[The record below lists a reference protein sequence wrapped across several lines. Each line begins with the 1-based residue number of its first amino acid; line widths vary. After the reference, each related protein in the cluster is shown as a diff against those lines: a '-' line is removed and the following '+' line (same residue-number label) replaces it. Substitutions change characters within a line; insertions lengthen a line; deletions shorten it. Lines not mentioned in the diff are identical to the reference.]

1 VLYDLVFAP
10 GEDRDV
16 EVVYPGFL
24 SLRELELVEAEQA
37 GHMPAGDQPPFDR
50 LGDLLLGVADPVY
63 QWPAADELVQVLHG
77 RDERRGRRGGYGDRV
92 KCQYAVVTDRAR
104 RPIPISTRR
113 VRVVALS
120 LCVLD
125 RLSSLQQS
133 AVAQDIELSIVLV

>member
-1 VLYDLVFAP
+1 
-10 GEDRDV
+10 
-16 EVVYPGFL
+16 
-24 SLRELELVEAEQA
+24 
-37 GHMPAGDQPPFDR
+37 MPI
-50 LGDLLLGVADPVY
+50 
-63 QWPAADELVQVLHG
+63 H
-77 RDERRGRRGGYGDRV
+77 
-92 KCQYAVVTDRAR
+92 AVVTDRAR